1 MEKSRSTASHE
12 KLFGC
17 TLLSTAYFP
26 PVEYFA
32 AIANSGKVLV
42 EKCEVFQKQSYRTRC
57 HIYGANGLLSL
68 SVPVLRGE
76 ADVETGNQERMTIG
90 ASGNSTS
97 VMHTHKLQ
105 IDKVRIDYSKPWLL
119 QHKRA
124 MDAAYMTSPFYEYY
138 RDDIFAVLDSGEE
151 YLFNLNSRLLE
162 LFCEL
167 TGLSAEIG
175 FTDEWTPADTNG
187 LEQQDWSGGVDL
199 ADLRNTIHPKN
210 KGENLLQR
218 LNMDSPYYQVFSNKG
233 GFVGNLS
240 ILDLLSNEGP
250 NSISFL
256 KK

>member
-1 MEKSRSTASHE
+1 MEKSRGTASHE

-151 YLFNLNSRLLE
+151 YLFSLNSRLLE

-175 FTDEWTPADTNG
+175 FTDEWTPAVADG
-187 LEQQDWSGGVDL
+187 PEQQDWSGGVDL

-218 LNMDSPYYQVFSNKG
+218 LEIDSPYYQVFSNKG